1 MGHSARMNTSLDA
14 EVDQNAFISETGKCH
29 HRKFTRTSK
38 FWEGWATPLLP
49 FVINYRQYTEP

>member
-14 EVDQNAFISETGKCH
+14 EVDQNVFISETGKCR

-38 FWEGWATPLLP
+38 SWGKVGPLLSYP
-49 FVINYRQYTEP
+49 F